1 MDENQKGIVLAEREE
16 QTETVVTSEQQL
28 NEAEVSTEVA
38 EPKKNTAPRHG
49 KQCERKPLWLRILGW
64 IGVGLGGIVVLVV
77 AFFLFMFYTPF
88 LPSWRN
94 QYILMTYHTSN
105 PWLCTTF
112 FSQETIESVL
122 AENGTQVPDSEFDPD
137 LIVTPDE
144 NVPEP
149 EFSTSEKYPGEVIYD
164 DGEVQVVEF
173 SGKTK
178 KGKYTARL
186 IQIKDPS
193 RVVLGVTNKLGQRG
207 QLITD
212 MCETNNALC
221 GINAGGFK
229 DDGGVGSGGIPT
241 EMVIKNSEI
250 TVYEELKTYN
260 IIGFNEENVLVLG
273 EYDYAGVEAL
283 KLRDGIS
290 WGKLSWSPFLI
301 VNGEKAEFKGTSGGY
316 DPRAAIGQRADG
328 VALLLVVDGS
338 AKRSIDG
345 ANMELVAD
353 ILWEYGAVNAAN
365 LDGGTSA
372 SMALQG
378 QLINTVC
385 NPAIAGRGRYLAT
398 AWLVEHTPESAA
410 NEVTDYSQA
419 TNSRPTTTTGEAT
432 TVGSVGTT
440 TGVSDTTVGSTT
452 TSTETTTTTSRATT
466 TESTTTT
473 TE

>member
-1 MDENQKGIVLAEREE
+1 MDETQNGVALAEREE
-16 QTETVVTSEQQL
+16 QTESVITTESEPETQL
-28 NEAEVSTEVA
+28 IKQKG
-38 EPKKNTAPRHG
+38 PKHG
-49 KQCERKPLWLRILGW
+49 KTRSKKPLWLRILGW
-64 IGVGLGGIVVLVV
+64 TGVGLGGAVALIV
-77 AFFLFMFYTPF
+77 AFFLTVFYTPF
-88 LPSWRN
+88 LPEMRN

-112 FSQETIESVL
+112 FSQETIDAVL
-122 AENGTQVPDSEFDPD
+122 AENGTQAPEGTTNPD
-137 LIVTPDE
+137 LIVTPEPDLSD
-144 NVPEP
+144 P
-149 EFSTSEKYPGEVIYD
+149 EFSVSEKYPGEVIYD
-164 DGEVQVVEF
+164 DGEVQVLEF

-193 RVVLGVTNKLGQRG
+193 RVFLGVTNKLGKRG

-229 DDGGVGSGGIPT
+229 DEGGVGSGGIPT
-241 EMVIKNSEI
+241 ELVVKDSVI
-250 TVYEELKTYN
+250 TVYDEDDKYE
-260 IIGFNEENVLVLG
+260 IIGFNQENVLVLG
-273 EYDYAGVEAL
+273 EYTYEELEAL
-283 KLRDGIS
+283 KLRDAIS
-290 WGKLSWSPFLI
+290 WGALSWSPFLI
-301 VNGEKAEFKGTSGGY
+301 MNGEKAQFKGSSGGY

-328 VALLLVVDGS
+328 VAMLLVIDGS

-398 AWLVEHTPESAA
+398 GWLVEHTPESAK
-410 NEVTDYSQA
+410 NDVTDYSQA
-419 TNSRPTTTTGEAT
+419 TNSRPTTTTSAT
-432 TVGSVGTT
+432 
-440 TGVSDTTVGSTT
+440 VSSSSADTTQTSSSSSSTT
-452 TSTETTTTTSRATT
+452 TSTTEAPTTTQTVPETTTTLS
-466 TESTTTT
+466 E
-473 TE
+473 